1 MSVSGKLPL
10 EDGFAAAVEAIYDA
24 AAAPSEWPRA
34 LQAIA
39 DCLHDVGAL
48 LIWQRD
54 DAGFGVIVSPCLQE
68 AQQDYEAN
76 GWFRR
81 DIRAI
86 RAVEQAYW
94 IGGDAVTDQH
104 CMSDE
109 EINTDPYYTQF
120 LARHGLRWCAAMG
133 VSPDPHVSVALSVQ
147 RASTKPPYSEPELE
161 LVARLGRH
169 AEKSLRLSMQLM
181 DTAMASVGLGEALS
195 RVGMGVFVLDGLGRI
210 VFSNPAAVGLIGDGL
225 QVVGQRLT
233 TRFPAERQILDDA
246 VSTMISERPDDRARE
261 TRPILIPR
269 SSCERPLTVYVLPLR
284 SSGDRLTDRFLAR
297 ARAIVLVIDARS
309 DQPPDPAVVRDV
321 LGLTLSEARVA
332 AMVGSGLP
340 PRDAAVKLGI
350 AEQTAR
356 TALKRVFMKVGVS
369 RQSELAALLSKLVLR

>member
-1 MSVSGKLPL
+1 
-10 EDGFAAAVEAIYDA
+10 
-24 AAAPSEWPRA
+24 
-34 LQAIA
+34 
-39 DCLHDVGAL
+39 
-48 LIWQRD
+48 
-54 DAGFGVIVSPCLQE
+54 
-68 AQQDYEAN
+68 
-76 GWFRR
+76 
-81 DIRAI
+81 
-86 RAVEQAYW
+86 
-94 IGGDAVTDQH
+94 
-104 CMSDE
+104 
-109 EINTDPYYTQF
+109 
-120 LARHGLRWCAAMG
+120 
-133 VSPDPHVSVALSVQ
+133 
-147 RASTKPPYSEPELE
+147 
-161 LVARLGRH
+161 
-169 AEKSLRLSMQLM
+169 
-181 DTAMASVGLGEALS
+181 
-195 RVGMGVFVLDGLGRI
+195 
-210 VFSNPAAVGLIGDGL
+210 L